1 MMMIVST
8 ILLLAANLQVAQ
20 QPSPAPTSTPSAAA
34 AVSAPVID
42 TRGPCLDSGKA
53 VPDVLSQPV
62 DRSSEVARIDKVVS
76 TATYTPNEII
86 GFLYTREDGK
96 TFLGM
101 RSLQYTSPANAQAIN
116 QVLAS
121 THAPGVI
128 ETQFPPQT
136 RLGVKTGFAQFFE
149 VKIPPVALRALA
161 VRMEPCVA
169 WPAGRELPDPAP
181 GP

>member
-1 MMMIVST
+1 MIVSA
-8 ILLLAANLQVAQ
+8 LLVLAMNLQIAQ
-20 QPSPAPTSTPSAAA
+20 QPTPAPTTTPSPAP
-34 AVSAPVID
+34 AVSPPVID
-42 TRGPCLDSGKA
+42 TRGPCLDSAKA

-62 DRSSEVARIDKVVS
+62 ERSSEIARIDKVVS

-101 RSLQYTSPANAQAIN
+101 RALQYTSPATAQAIN

-136 RLGVKTGFAQFFE
+136 RLGVRTGFAQFFE
-149 VKIPPVALRALA
+149 VKIPTAALRALE

-169 WPAGRELPDPAP
+169 WPAGRELPDPGP